1 MGLWCF
7 ECTRSF
13 HSVQDLLS
21 AVFELTMGLPSVDRV
36 ERAVARGRA
45 WLVVEEPTMPTIDTV
60 PRPSP
65 LTTPPTVS
73 CGCPMG
79 DIWHAWRSWW
89 WWNLDCRVDKAPYIS
104 WACMIQSIWLRHLHG
119 SVCWLL
125 LDDAALTPRS
135 PFVASS

>member
-1 MGLWCF
+1 MGVCL
-7 ECTRSF
+7 RSF

-21 AVFELTMGLPSVDRV
+21 AVFELTMGLPSVHRV

-79 DIWHAWRSWW
+79 DIWHARRSCCW
-89 WWNLDCRVDKAPYIS
+89 WWNLDCRVDIG
-104 WACMIQSIWLRHLHG
+104 QSAVHFVGLYD
-119 SVCWLL
+119 SV
-125 LDDAALTPRS
+125 DVAASPAWEVCVGCYLMTPRS